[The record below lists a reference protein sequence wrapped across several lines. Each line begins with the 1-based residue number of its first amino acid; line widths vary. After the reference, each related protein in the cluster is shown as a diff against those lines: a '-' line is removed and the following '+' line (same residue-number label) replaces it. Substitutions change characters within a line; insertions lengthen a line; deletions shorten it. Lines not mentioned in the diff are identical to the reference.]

1 MRSTPVAPQILSSIP
16 SLLAN
21 ILPTCIECQDF
32 EIHLHHPHAAYED
45 APPAE
50 AGSCAGTL
58 WPVPN
63 RVLAYGEDETSGSLT
78 CVTRRECGKDSSK
91 LSLGARTLLGG
102 GHRHQ
107 EQEAT
112 NGVKLASLR
121 TEQGCYER
129 GETGMVTRNKKV
141 LATSRIDRPNS
152 SRFFGNARAL
162 AGNRTPAIEEGG
174 RGLGCRSLSEEAS
187 PFSAEDEIGEDELK
201 QKNNGHVKSA
211 AGT

>member
-1 MRSTPVAPQILSSIP
+1 MREGLLKAVARSKDAIRWRP
-16 SLLAN
+16 S
-21 ILPTCIECQDF
+21 PPGTRS
-32 EIHLHHPHAAYED
+32 YE
-45 APPAE
+45 
-50 AGSCAGTL
+50 
-58 WPVPN
+58 
-63 RVLAYGEDETSGSLT
+63 R
-78 CVTRRECGKDSSK
+78 
-91 LSLGARTLLGG
+91 
-102 GHRHQ
+102 
-107 EQEAT
+107 
-112 NGVKLASLR
+112 VKLASLR